1 MPITCVDI
9 CKKVFYKKHLFAVF
23 VVDDVKT
30 GFVVEL
36 LALVEHTL
44 RPFLP
49 QWWFFNH
56 GCNDYVALEGLLH
69 NGNNNNTRIW
79 EDISVKDKFY

>member
-23 VVDDVKT
+23 VEGDVKT

-36 LALVEHTL
+36 LALVEHTF
-44 RPFLP
+44 RTVLP

-69 NGNNNNTRIW
+69 NGNNNNTRI
-79 EDISVKDKFY
+79 